1 MTINLVGFD
10 SAWADNPR
18 MPGALCAA
26 RIEADGGIVFHA
38 PRLVGFEAAA
48 AFVEDLH
55 GDGDLT
61 LVAIDQPTIV
71 PNAGGSRPAERV
83 VASVMSWSG
92 GAIQPANR
100 GKAGMFDDGAPIW
113 RFLDRLSF
121 TDDPEAAARATRG
134 GFVMEVYP
142 ALALLSLDPAFAAA
156 GKGGPRYN
164 PARPTFRQEAWGRV
178 IAAAGR
184 EAAALRL
191 GAAAAWCD
199 DLDAGG
205 KPRKETQDRLDALL
219 CLLIAKRW
227 REARERCVM
236 VGDRAAGYIV
246 APVEATVRARLEAA
260 AALRG
265 VPIA

>member
-1 MTINLVGFD
+1 MSVNLVGFD

-18 MPGALCAA
+18 TPGALCAA
-26 RIEADGGIVFHA
+26 RVEADGHTMFHA

-48 AFVEDLH
+48 AFVEGLH

-100 GKAGMFDDGAPIW
+100 GKAGMFGDGAPIW
-113 RFLDRLSF
+113 RFLDRLGF

-164 PARPTFRQEAWGRV
+164 PARTTFRQEAWGGV
-178 IAAAGR
+178 VAAAGR

-191 GAAAAWCD
+191 RAAAAWCAG
-199 DLDAGG
+199 LDTTAR
-205 KPRKETQDRLDALL
+205 PRKGTQDRLDAVL

-227 REARERCVM
+227 REDRGRCVM
-236 VGDRAAGYIV
+236 VGDRDAGYIV
-246 APVEATVRARLEAA
+246 APVEAAVRARLGAA
-260 AALRG
+260 ATLRG